1 MLMHRSPMSALICLL
16 FFLPNFS
23 LTIAVNFP
31 ARYAPIDNFAINCGS
46 SGNSTMPDG
55 RVWIGDI
62 GSKFSQLQQHK
73 SKSVTSKAF
82 RQLSDIVHLVPYMT
96 ARISRSQF
104 SYTFEVNPGQ
114 KFVRLHFF
122 PVSYPGFESSQAFFT
137 VKAGPYTLLSNFSA
151 SLTASALGKKS
162 FVREFCLNVV
172 ENQALTITFFPYPSS
187 ASDVAYAFINGI
199 EIVSMPTGLYYT
211 QGNDPGAVVVG
222 QNYQFYIENN
232 TALELVQRLNVGGSS
247 ISSIEDTGMYREW
260 LEDSNHLIESSVVP
274 MSTAIPVEYTSIPA
288 YIAPQKV
295 YQTAWSVGPTR
306 NSIQMNNFTW
316 KVPVD
321 LGFIYLIRLHF
332 CELVYGIKDRGQRE
346 FRVFINKQIAEDYA
360 DIIKWSGGNGI
371 AVYRDYVAM
380 MEGDRTESK
389 RDLLIA
395 LQPHFHNADA
405 ILNGLEVFK
414 LSNPDNNLAGPNA
427 KPLVDAKTSKMPK
440 PRKFA
445 SAFHWVNA
453 IVNCIVVLITF
464 VCVFVHQLRIWAEN
478 SRETNI
484 SQSFPKETCR
494 RFSLS
499 EMLSAT
505 SNFDDALTIGHGGF
519 GKVYRGLIDLG
530 ATTVAIKRL
539 NSTSKQGAHEFWTE
553 IEMLSEL
560 RHTHLVSLIG
570 YCDDCQEMILVY
582 EYMAHG
588 TLADHIYKVGRHH
601 TGISNLSWEQ
611 RLNIC
616 IGAARGLNYLH
627 AGTHQSVIHRDVKS
641 TNILLDQK
649 WVAKISDFGLSK
661 MSSTTHSGSYVSTN
675 VKGTFGYLDPE
686 YFSTRRLT
694 RKSDV
699 YAFGVVLLEVLC
711 GRRAVDMR
719 LEEEQHSLALWAQ
732 HCIRDGIIHQ
742 IIDSHLLSQISPHC
756 LKLFAE
762 VAMKCL
768 HSYSKHRPIMDDV
781 VGSLQL
787 ALAAQQSSSSCTE
800 EAINIGGAEI
810 MQITGTVRLD
820 HGTDLQSME
829 SSTFEQDYTFLSS
842 ITTKLTNTKL
852 VQSMTPTAKGK
863 DPQRENTNKDKRG
876 GSPWWLLKPFRRSAK
891 KPKEKSLVALEDQ
904 WRRFS
909 LSEIRAATNNFD
921 EDLMI
926 GGPSYFDKLYKGYI
940 GDSIFVFAIRR
951 FTTNSN
957 WEDYCR
963 PSTEILKELHQKLH
977 HVQIPVGYCNDKG
990 EMIVVY
996 EYMGNGSLGDH
1007 LFRINGDHL
1016 PWKKRLEICIGV
1028 AQGLQQMHSS
1038 LSQILTHHVEINT
1051 NKIML
1056 DNDWVPKF
1064 PLDINRFPC
1073 DTGSMYSEVLVP
1085 SNVATIDESLM
1096 PVVSTRYYAPEYL
1109 ASGGVMKEANV
1120 YSLGVVLLDVFYG
1133 CNALNPIR
1141 HCGHWTSVDCF
1152 KSCMNKKCIGH
1163 IIDPYLMGSV
1173 TPECFR
1179 EFVKIINDCLLHKRN
1194 KRPSM
1199 DDVVRRLEV
1208 TLELL
1213 ETSGDHAQVRGA
1225 SKDDQSEKS
1234 FKEAVCQAYNNALF
1248 NNNDPLFIDRDYIV
1262 MDPNATS
1269 FCGQL
1274 DQNEMSYDLYPTD
1287 AALWSNPWPASD
1299 DSDYHSSNLA
1309 R

>member
-1 MLMHRSPMSALICLL
+1 MHRSPMSALISLL

-31 ARYAPIDNFAINCGS
+31 APYAPIDNFAINCGS
-46 SGNSTMPDG
+46 SGNSTTPDG

-82 RQLSDIVHLVPYMT
+82 HQLSDSVHHVPYMT

-104 SYTFEVNPGQ
+104 SYTFKVNPGQ

-122 PVSYPGFESSQAFFT
+122 PVSYPGFERSQAFFT

-222 QNYQFYIENN
+222 QNYRFYIENS
-232 TALELVQRLNVGGSS
+232 TALEVVQRLNVGGSS
-247 ISSIEDTGMYREW
+247 ISSIKDAGMYREW
-260 LEDSNHLIESSVVP
+260 SGDSNHLLESSVVP
-274 MSTAIPVEYTSIPA
+274 MSTAIPVEYKSIPT

-295 YQTAWSVGPTR
+295 YQTAWAVGPTR
-306 NSIQMNNFTW
+306 NSNQMNNFTW

-321 LGFIYLIRLHF
+321 LGFRYLVRLHF
-332 CELVYGIKDRGQRE
+332 CELEYGIKDRGQRE

-360 DIIKWSGGNGI
+360 DIINWSGGNGI

-380 MEGDRTESK
+380 MEGDRMESK
-389 RDLLIA
+389 RDLLIT
-395 LQPHFHNADA
+395 LQPHFHKADA

-427 KPLVDAKTSKMPK
+427 KPLVDAKTSKTPK
-440 PRKFA
+440 PRKLA
-445 SAFHWVNA
+445 SAVHFVNG
-453 IVNCIVVLITF
+453 IMNHIVVLITF
-464 VCVFVHQLRIWAEN
+464 VCIFVHQLSIWAEN

-484 SQSFPKETCR
+484 SQSSPKETCR
-494 RFSLS
+494 RFSLA

-505 SNFDDALTIGHGGF
+505 SNFDDALTIGRGGF
-519 GKVYRGLIDLG
+519 GKVYRGLIDSG

-560 RHTHLVSLIG
+560 HHTHLVSLIG
-570 YCDDCQEMILVY
+570 YCNDCQEMILVY

-588 TLADHIYKVGRHH
+588 TLADHIYKVGRNN
-601 TGISNLSWEQ
+601 TGILNLSWEQ
-611 RLNIC
+611 RLNMC
-616 IGAARGLNYLH
+616 IGAASGVNYLH
-627 AGTHQSVIHRDVKS
+627 AGAHQSVIHRDVKS

-661 MSSTTHSGSYVSTN
+661 MSSMTHSGSYVSTN

-711 GRRAVDMR
+711 GRPAVDMR
-719 LEEEQHSLALWAQ
+719 LEEERHSLALWAQ
-732 HCIRDGIIHQ
+732 HCVREGIIHQ
-742 IIDSHLLSQISPHC
+742 IIDPHLKTQISPHC
-756 LKLFAE
+756 LKLFVE
-762 VAMKCL
+762 IAMKCL
-768 HSYSKHRPIMDDV
+768 HSYSKDRPTMDDV
-781 VGSLQL
+781 VGSLEL
-787 ALAAQQSSSSCTE
+787 ALAAQESSSSCTE
-800 EAINIGGAEI
+800 GAINIGGSEI
-810 MQITGTVRLD
+810 NQIT
-820 HGTDLQSME
+820 
-829 SSTFEQDYTFLSS
+829 
-842 ITTKLTNTKL
+842 
-852 VQSMTPTAKGK
+852 TAKGK
-863 DPQRENTNKDKRG
+863 DVKMEKTKKDNRG
-876 GSPWWLLKPFRRSAK
+876 GSLWWLRNPLTRSAK
-891 KPKEKSLVALEDQ
+891 KPKEKSLVALEDL

-921 EDLMI
+921 EDLII
-926 GGPSYFDKLYKGYI
+926 GGPSHFDKLYKGCI
-940 GDSIFVFAIRR
+940 GDSILVFAIRR
-951 FTTNSN
+951 FIPSSH
-957 WEDYCR
+957 WEGSCR
-963 PSTEILKELHQKLH
+963 PITEILKEVHQKLH
-977 HVQIPVGYCNDKG
+977 HVQIPVGYSNDEG

-996 EYMGNGSLGDH
+996 DYMGNGSLGNH
-1007 LFRINGDHL
+1007 LFRMDGDPL
-1016 PWKKRLEICIGV
+1016 PWKKRLEICISV
-1028 AQGLQQMHSS
+1028 ARGLQHLHSS

-1064 PLDINRFPC
+1064 PLDIKWFPC
-1073 DTGSMYSEVLVP
+1073 DTGSKYPKVLVP
-1085 SNVATIDESLM
+1085 SNVATTDESLTF
-1096 PVVSTRYYAPEYL
+1096 VVSTKYYAPEYL
-1109 ASGGVMKEANV
+1109 ASDGVKKESNV
-1120 YSLGVVLLDVFYG
+1120 YSLGVVLLDVVYG
-1133 CNALNPIR
+1133 YKALNPML

-1152 KSCMNKKCIGH
+1152 KSCMNRKCIGH
-1163 IIDPYLMGSV
+1163 IIDPYLMGKV

-1179 EFVKIINDCLLHKRN
+1179 EFVKIVNDCLLHERN

-1199 DDVVRRLEV
+1199 DDVERRLEF

-1213 ETSGDHAQVRGA
+1213 ETSGNHAQFSGA
-1225 SKDDQSEKS
+1225 SNDDQSDKS
-1234 FKEAVCQAYNNALF
+1234 CKEAVCTTKKDVL
-1248 NNNDPLFIDRDYIV
+1248 
-1262 MDPNATS
+1262 M
-1269 FCGQL
+1269 
-1274 DQNEMSYDLYPTD
+1274 
-1287 AALWSNPWPASD
+1287 
-1299 DSDYHSSNLA
+1299 
-1309 R
+1309 